1 MKNRGTTK
9 TESGDHR
16 ANEQPL
22 KLEDQLIAD
31 YGDTLATDGL
41 SEDQQKECLL
51 ALWQLMVAFVDL
63 GFSVKAGDKFCENS
77 DHGFDDVLRYL
88 TLETTAPETVAS
100 PKPQEK
106 QEQP

>member
-1 MKNRGTTK
+1 SRLHLSVLLLGGLYTK
-9 TESGDHR
+9 ME
-16 ANEQPL
+16 EIQ
-22 KLEDQLIAD
+22 
-31 YGDTLATDGL
+31 GL
-41 SEDQQKECLL
+41 RSLL

-63 GFSVKAGDKFCENS
+63 GFSVKPGDKFAPGA

-100 PKPQEK
+100 PKPQKK

>member
-1 MKNRGTTK
+1 MKDSRITNTK
-9 TESGDHR
+9 KDDHR
-16 ANEQPL
+16 ANEPPL

-63 GFSVKAGDKFCENS
+63 GF
-77 DHGFDDVLRYL
+77 R
-88 TLETTAPETVAS
+88 
-100 PKPQEK
+100 
-106 QEQP
+106 